1 MNNDN
6 PAHRDILAG
15 LKASARVDA
24 ILKEHRRLPRLP
36 PDARVHL
43 REACFEF
50 CQVQAALITHFHPD
64 TALYNVTSKSH
75 YLLHIGLVAAF
86 INPSY
91 GAVWQGEDMMRT
103 IRRLMASSSFGR
115 NMISGQRAAMD
126 RYCRALDFELHHI
139 ELME

>member
-1 MNNDN
+1 MDAGN
-6 PAHRDILAG
+6 ATHRDILAG
-15 LKASARVDA
+15 LTASARIDA
-24 ILKEHRRLPRLP
+24 IIKEHKRKPRLP
-36 PDARVHL
+36 PDARKAL
-43 REACFEF
+43 RDACFEF

-75 YLLHIGLVAAF
+75 YLLHIGLVVAF

-103 IRRLMASSSFGR
+103 IRRLMASSSYGR
-115 NMISGQRAAMD
+115 SMISGQRQAMD
-126 RYCRALDFELHHI
+126 CYCRALDFELHHI